1 MLKKTFVFFTF
12 CALALTLCAQG
23 QKKGAYI
30 EILGGDAEK
39 AKQKPQYS
47 YLYNTTLIKAIGD
60 NDVDRINILL
70 YAGVDPNEKNDEGT
84 VPLVAAA
91 APETDAAITEM
102 LLKHEAKVNE
112 PSKDSTTPLMAA
124 AQNGRLDIVSLLLEY
139 GANPNIEDKN
149 GKTALSYASENK
161 HHAVVLKLL
170 DTQVIKINDKETAL
184 ASSITSAAGA
194 KDLETVKRL
203 MARGAGINSKN
214 KFGYTPLMAAVDTGD
229 SKFVKDILTLNPSLE
244 AKDNTGRTALMHA
257 VQNGDDAIVRL
268 LLTEGANPHTQDML
282 AVTPLILAAKNSNNA
297 LVKEMLKAGV
307 SVNRQDKLGRSALSW
322 TVENGDY
329 PVFNTV
335 INTAGADANLS
346 YGSENS
352 TPLIA
357 AAKRGD
363 YKMTYDLLKK
373 GAEPNAWDNDDNT
386 ALYYA
391 VNGNYTKVAALLVSY
406 GANPLIKNEEA
417 PSLTSIARAND
428 NTKLAAILD
437 TEEKRYAQE
446 NGLQKAY
453 KEQVLMRRQSEEQA
467 FWDNIEDIDEYIAF
481 LENQMAKAKIVK
493 AEREAKAANQ
503 AK

>member
-1 MLKKTFVFFTF
+1 MLRKTFVFFTF

-23 QKKGAYI
+23 QKKGAYG

-84 VPLVAAA
+84 APLVAAA
-91 APETDAAITEM
+91 GPETDAAITEM

-112 PSKDSTTPLMAA
+112 PSKNSITPLMEAA
-124 AQNGRLDIVSLLLEY
+124 KNGRLDIVNILLEY
-139 GANPNIEDKN
+139 GANPNLEDKN
-149 GKTALSYASENK
+149 GKTALNYAAENK
-161 HHAVVLKLL
+161 HHSIVLKLL

-184 ASSITSAAGA
+184 AASITSAAGA
-194 KDLETVKRL
+194 KDLVTVKRL
-203 MARGAGINSKN
+203 MARGADINSKN
-214 KFGYTPLMAAVDTGD
+214 NFGYTPLMAAVDTGD
-229 SKFVKDILTLNPSLE
+229 FKFVKDILTLNPGLE
-244 AKDNTGRTALMHA
+244 VKDNTGRTALMHA
-257 VQNGDDAIVRL
+257 VQNGDNSIVKL
-268 LLTEGANPHTQDML
+268 LLTEGANPQTQDML
-282 AVTPLILAAKNSNNA
+282 ATTPIILAAKNNNNT
-297 LVKEMLKAGV
+297 LVKELLKIGA
-307 SVNRQDKLGRSALSW
+307 NINDQDKLGRSALSW

-335 INTAGADANLS
+335 INVAYADANLS
-346 YGSENS
+346 YGAENS

-373 GAEPNAWDNDDNT
+373 GAEPNAWDNEENT

-446 NGLQKAY
+446 EDLRKAY
-453 KEQVLMRRQSEEQA
+453 KEQMQLRKQTEEER
-467 FWDNIEDIDEYIAF
+467 FWNNIEDIDEYIAF

-493 AEREAKAANQ
+493 AEREAKAAKQN
-503 AK
+503 K